1 MPEAKPKRWTK
12 KDIKTLQ
19 QQLMSFVLY
28 NERYYPKDRIRAFL
42 AENRLR
48 IVSDGLTSFR
58 SMIAERSQQNKD
70 TAEHYRSHFGDE
82 KMFERFSKL
91 HAECESDLK
100 KIDALIARVN
110 AEGLPPEVANH
121 MPDR

>member
-1 MPEAKPKRWTK
+1 MEAKPKRWTK

-28 NERYYPKDRIRAFL
+28 NERYYPKDRIRAFI
-42 AENRLR
+42 EQNRAR
-48 IVSDGLTSFR
+48 IVTDGLTSFR
-58 SMIAERSQQNKD
+58 SMIAERSKQNKD
-70 TAEHYRSHFGDE
+70 TAEHYKSHFGDKE
-82 KMFERFSKL
+82 MHERFIRL

-100 KIDALIARVN
+100 KIDALIARVQT
-110 AEGLPPEVANH
+110 EGLPPEVANH